1 MAAARDVLERLLMAL
16 NAHDIEAARQL
27 YLPNARIVT
36 ATGRR
41 LDADAYS
48 QMHRKTL
55 AAFPD
60 LLLEVTRWVENE
72 REGTVATE
80 EVLTGTHRG
89 TFAGLPPTNRPVR
102 LPIAHVT
109 RVVEGAI
116 VERVAY
122 HDTAGILRQLQGKPT
137 L

>member
-1 MAAARDVLERLLMAL
+1 MAAARNVLERLLEAL
-16 NAHDIEAARQL
+16 NAHDIEAARRL
-27 YLPNARIVT
+27 YSPRARIVT

-60 LLLEVTRWVENE
+60 LLLEVTRWIEDDP
-72 REGTVATE
+72 EGTVATE

-89 TFAGLPPTNRPVR
+89 TFGGLPATNRPVR

-109 RVVEGAI
+109 RVVDGTI

-122 HDTAGILRQLQGKPT
+122 HDTAGILRQLQGKPP